1 MNNKHPYDHEK
12 NMKKNKESGIFSVD
26 NKDPLRKQKDIKI
39 VLEFFI
45 KTLNVNVSLN

>member
-1 MNNKHPYDHEK
+1 MNNKHQNEHENTK
-12 NMKKNKESGIFSVD
+12 NDQDAGFLSVD